1 VILFVVAIAGWGLV
15 PSHAGAQ
22 MTETPTP
29 LPGLMGAMVVD
40 PATSHVFVSLY
51 DASEVVVLDF
61 DGNIV
66 GTIPG
71 LAGARGLAVVGNH
84 VYVAA
89 ANAGAIDEIDT
100 GTLTI
105 TRTVATG
112 LVSMDDLVAAG
123 GALWAMS
130 SGNLTRVAI
139 ADGAKTSYGNVAGT
153 GLVGDPADPNM
164 LFEFDP
170 GSSPFGLAR
179 LDISSLPPTV
189 GASQAE
195 TTPVIISNVH
205 DIAVSP
211 DGTHVIPAGG
221 APYQFDE
228 LAAGNLLPTG
238 VVYPANP
245 YPTAVAMTSA
255 NGGLFAG
262 GMNGLYD
269 NDIVLYRLG
278 DSSSE
283 IATHDFGSTSQTLVP
298 GGLAF
303 SPDGTR
309 LFAVTGTSPTDTFH
323 VMSVGALPPPS
334 TTTTVAGATTTTAPT
349 TTTTTVAVSP
359 PSVYVAPRNLAFGN
373 QRVGTYGNGIG
384 FTIESTGTTL
394 LTLNALSVGGAD
406 PYDFFGKTNCFPNGQ
421 PRLLYQG
428 QSCQAIMYFAPLAHG
443 ARHATLSVMDN
454 ATDSPQLVSL
464 SGNGTEGYFLA
475 GSHGQIGNFGDAVF
489 HGDATKLHL
498 NAPMIS
504 MSTTPNGAGYWLLG
518 RDGGIFTYGNAR
530 FYGSTGNR
538 RLNKPIVTM
547 AATPDGR
554 GYWLIASDGG
564 VFCFGDATFHGSTGG
579 LHLNKPIVGMAS
591 TPSGR
596 GYWLV
601 ASDGGIFTFGDA
613 RYYGSAGALHL
624 ASTVMQMTRTPSGRG
639 YWIVTSDGHLF
650 AYGDAHN
657 YGSAVGHAVVGMAP
671 TPDGRGY
678 WETARDG
685 SVYPY
690 GDAPNYG
697 SLPSHGI
704 HTDDVI
710 AIAGTAPAL
719 PPALLGVA
727 ALSYTRPAGA
737 LALRPSSIG
746 RLTQLRPL
754 GMHG

>member
-1 VILFVVAIAGWGLV
+1 
-15 PSHAGAQ
+15 
-22 MTETPTP
+22 
-29 LPGLMGAMVVD
+29 MVVD

-51 DASEVVVLDF
+51 DTSEVAVLDF

-66 GTIPG
+66 GQITG
-71 LAGARGLAVVGNH
+71 LAGARGLALVGNH

-100 GTLTI
+100 STLTV

-112 LVSMDDLVAAG
+112 LVSMKDLVAAG
-123 GALWAMS
+123 GALWVMS
-130 SGNLTRVAI
+130 SATLTQVAI
-139 ADGAKTSYGNVAGT
+139 ADGATTPYGNALGPYGT
-153 GLVGDPADPNM
+153 GLFGDPADANT
-164 LFEFDP
+164 LFEFEP
-170 GSSPFGLAR
+170 GITAVTIAR

-189 GASQAE
+189 GASQIEDTAD
-195 TTPVIISNVH
+195 IIGNVNN
-205 DIAVSP
+205 IAVSP
-211 DGTHVIPAGG
+211 DGKHLVPAGG

-228 LAAGNLLPTG
+228 MATGNLLPTG

-262 GMNGLYD
+262 GMNGMYD
-269 NDIVLYRLG
+269 NDIVLYRLD

-283 IATHDFGSTSQTLVP
+283 IATHDFGSTSQTVVP

-303 SPDGTR
+303 NPDGTR
-309 LFAVTGTSPTDTFH
+309 LFAVTGGNGVPYTFH
-323 VMSVGALPPPS
+323 VMSIDAPPPPS
-334 TTTTVAGATTTTAPT
+334 TTTTIAGSTTTTVAPSTTTTT
-349 TTTTTVAVSP
+349 TTTTTVPSP

-373 QRVGTYGNGIG
+373 QRVGTYGNGITV
-384 FTIESTGTTL
+384 TITSTGTSA
-394 LTLNALSVGGAD
+394 LTLDTLALGGAN
-406 PYDFFGKTNCFPNGQ
+406 PYDFFGRTNCFPHGQ
-421 PRLLYQG
+421 PRVLNPG
-428 QSCQAIMYFAPLAHG
+428 DSCQAIMYFAPLAHG
-443 ARHATLSVMDN
+443 ARHASLYVEDN
-454 ATDSPQLVSL
+454 APDAPQTASL

-475 GSHGQIGNFGDAVF
+475 GAHGQIGNFGDAIF
-489 HGDATKLHL
+489 HGDAASLHL

-530 FYGSTGNR
+530 FYGSTGDR

-547 AATPDGR
+547 AATADGR

-564 VFCFGDATFHGSTGG
+564 VFSFGDATFHGSTGG
-579 LHLNKPIVGMAS
+579 IRLNRPIVGMAS

-601 ASDGGIFTFGDA
+601 ASDGGVFTFGDA
-613 RYYGSAGALHL
+613 HYYGSAGGVHL
-624 ASTVMQMTRTPSGRG
+624 ASTVAQMTRTPSGRG
-639 YWIVTSDGHLF
+639 YWIITSDGHLY

-657 YGSAVGHAVVGMAP
+657 YGSAVGRAIVGMAP

-685 SVYPY
+685 SVYNY
-690 GDAPNYG
+690 GDAPYYG

-704 HTDDVI
+704 RTNDVI
-710 AIAGTAPAL
+710 AITGTAPAL

-727 ALSYTRPAGA
+727 ALSDTRTAGT
-737 LALRPSSIG
+737 LAVHATAG
-746 RLTQLRPL
+746 RAAAGVRQLDR
-754 GMHG
+754 HS